1 MSKNSKRF
9 TVKEFDI
16 LTRKAK
22 VDNDRYHELDE
33 LTFDL
38 LEQFIIDSSSIINDA
53 EEMAQFMSISNIRGI
68 GKVIRVKNSV
78 GLLVMKNGTEIEI
91 LPKIFSSEQDQ
102 SEQDTKRVLLEMLK
116 HLPNMPF
123 KKFNMANLDLARNN
137 LLEIFIKMFINEV
150 QFLVKKGL
158 KSDYQEFE
166 ENEFFYKGRL
176 NFPQHIRHNLVH
188 RERFYIK
195 YDMLDLNRI
204 ENRLLKTTLLNIK
217 SKTKNSRSRKDI
229 STLLDIFYEVD
240 IISDVNYAFS
250 TISNDRNM
258 KEYSQ
263 ILKWCK
269 IFLQNKSFTTFSGL
283 SVAYALLFPM
293 ERVYEAYIANQLK
306 RNLPNNEYL
315 LRTQDRSHYLFDEPK
330 RFSLRPDLV
339 IMKENKNLV
348 LDTKWKILKNDPTTN
363 YGISQADMYQM
374 FAYHYKYNAECV
386 ITIYPW
392 NNSFNEKPELIRY
405 SGKDSVTVYIFF
417 VNLFDIDNSIKRLI
431 KLFRVSMI

>member
-1 MSKNSKRF
+1 MSKVAKRF

-16 LTRKAK
+16 LTRHKK
-22 VDNDRYHELDE
+22 IDNDKYHELDE

-38 LEQFIIDSSSIINDA
+38 LEQFVLDSSSIIDDT
-53 EEMAQFMSISNIRGI
+53 EELAHFMSISNIRGI
-68 GKVIRVKNSV
+68 GKVIRLKNYV

-91 LPKIFSSEQDQ
+91 LPKIYSYKQNQ
-102 SEQDTKRVLLEMLK
+102 SERETKRVLLEMLK
-116 HLPNMPF
+116 YLPDIPY
-123 KKFNMANLDLARNN
+123 KKFNITNLDLAKNN

-150 QFLVKKGL
+150 QSLVKKGL
-158 KSDYQEFE
+158 KLDYEKLE
-166 ENEFFYKGRL
+166 GNELFYKGRL
-176 NFPQHIRHNLVH
+176 DFPKHIRHNLVH
-188 RERFYIK
+188 RERFYIT
-195 YDMLDLNRI
+195 YDKLDLNRI

-217 SKTKNSRSRKDI
+217 SKTKNLRSKKDI
-229 STLLDIFYEVD
+229 STLLDIFDDVD
-240 IISDVNYAFS
+240 IISNVNYAFS

-269 IFLQNKSFTTFSGL
+269 VFLQNKSFTTFSGS

-293 ERVYEAYIANQLK
+293 EIVYEAYIANLLK
-306 RNLPNNEYL
+306 RNLPNNEYF
-315 LRTQDRSHYLFDEPK
+315 LRTQDRTHHLFDDPK
-330 RFSLRPDLV
+330 RFSIRPDLV
-339 IMKENKNLV
+339 IQKENKNVV

-405 SGKDSVTVYIFF
+405 SGIDSVTVYIFF
-417 VNLFDIDNSIKRLI
+417 VNLFDVDNSIKRLI
-431 KLFRVSMI
+431 KLLRVSMK